1 MIIEYD
7 NKLAVTPEQRIQSL
21 KESVQL
27 AFNESAA
34 NSDRLYRSLLSALGV
49 ESSQIRNDFN
59 TVAERIEQE
68 TSAISGA
75 VEGALSRLSAVE
87 TKADEIPSIKSRL
100 TNVESAV
107 STLQA
112 NYTALEARVTALEAR
127 VRALENA

>member
-49 ESSQIRNDFN
+49 ETSQIRNDFN
-59 TVAERIEQE
+59 SVAERIEQE

-87 TKADEIPSIKSRL
+87 TKADEIQSIKFRL
-100 TNVESAV
+100 DAVEGAIG
-107 STLQA
+107 TLQA
-112 NYTALEARVTALEAR
+112 NYTALEARVTALE
-127 VRALENA
+127 NA